1 MSAENGLGSLAECA
15 FSLKMHPFVRSL
27 DISKCYTNVRTI
39 GEFNW
44 VSLNIYFNDVAN
56 GQFKEPIVV
65 MRETLSFGNPVSG
78 LIIEIIC
85 YAYIDP
91 EIQDQDIK
99 DLISASR
106 YSDNMNA
113 VANSSTELYKV
124 MSILVKA
131 FEKYGL
137 FFKTPVEPFWQIESE
152 DKRKLEDKTANTLGY
167 KWDLK
172 DDTIGST
179 MEISLVSKIRG
190 ESQNRELEEAN

>member
-1 MSAENGLGSLAECA
+1 
-15 FSLKMHPFVRSL
+15 MHPFVRSL
-27 DISKCYTNVRTI
+27 DISKCYTNVRTV

-44 VSLNIYFNDVAN
+44 VLLNIHFDDMSD
-56 GQFKEPIVV
+56 GKFKEPIVV

-113 VANSSTELYKV
+113 VANSSTELDKV
-124 MSILVKA
+124 TSILVKA
-131 FEKYGL
+131 F
-137 FFKTPVEPFWQIESE
+137 
-152 DKRKLEDKTANTLGY
+152 
-167 KWDLK
+167 
-172 DDTIGST
+172 
-179 MEISLVSKIRG
+179 
-190 ESQNRELEEAN
+190 